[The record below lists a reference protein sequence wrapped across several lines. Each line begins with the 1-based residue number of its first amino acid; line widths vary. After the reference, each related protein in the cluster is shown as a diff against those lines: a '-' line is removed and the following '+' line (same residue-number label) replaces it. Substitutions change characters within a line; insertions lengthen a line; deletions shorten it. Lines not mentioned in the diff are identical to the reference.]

1 MATDF
6 DRVNFFKITFLAQY
20 IALKAG
26 CSLGVFYTEM
36 VIYRWG
42 RNGIND
48 YSSTIILKDK

>member
-1 MATDF
+1 MAIDF